1 VPENGIDVFFG
12 SDLQAAIKSVLS
24 TDACKADDGVS
35 SDCAAAVASAI
46 DAQHALT
53 VEKRVVGI
61 LPIAGAA
68 VVGMIAVILQW
79 SQQEAPQHIHLEA
92 SDVAAVQSQT
102 AANIAVATA
111 SGATPITVS
120 VKPTPEPSPGSVSI
134 LTADDGE
141 HRKGDAAITLPG
153 GMADIIDQ
161 LIMKSPDAGECLSD
175 GAEKRNVHERQ
186 SSRLAKPL
194 TPGLLE
200 TVRRVVEFVLR
211 GLVLDDASL
220 VADGAVLPTI
230 NDNGVV
236 AAMERSRQIAAQLE
250 SFRGREQEFIDAT
263 ADGLFYTVWAY
274 CAMRGAQNISP
285 VYVPPTHYKTVDGDK
300 DDKCPSNLE
309 CSDDKCK
316 GKDSKCTA
324 EVSRYPPCPHFNLK
338 DPAAD

>member
-1 VPENGIDVFFG
+1 L
-12 SDLQAAIKSVLS
+12 DLQAAIKSVLS
-24 TDACKADDGVS
+24 SDACKADGVS
-35 SDCAAAVASAI
+35 SACAAAVGSAV

-53 VEKRVVGI
+53 VEKRVSGLAV
-61 LPIAGAA
+61 AGA
-68 VVGMIAVILQW
+68 VVTAIIAVIIPW
-79 SQQEAPQHIHLEA
+79 SLQEAPQHIHLEA
-92 SDVAAVQSQT
+92 SDLVAVQSQT

-111 SGATPITVS
+111 SGATPITIS

-141 HRKGDAAITLPG
+141 HRKGDAAITLPT

-186 SSRLAKPL
+186 SSASAKPL
-194 TPGLLE
+194 SPGLLE

-211 GLVLDDASL
+211 GLVLEDASL
-220 VADGAVLPTI
+220 VGDGAVLPTI
-230 NDNGVV
+230 NDKGVV
-236 AAMERSRQIAAQLE
+236 AAMERSRQIAARLE
-250 SFRGREQEFIDAT
+250 SFRGRKQEFIDAT

-274 CAMRGAQNISP
+274 CAMQGAQNISP
-285 VYVPPTHYKTVDGDK
+285 VYVPPTHYKTVDGDE
-300 DDKCPSNLE
+300 DDKCPSDLE

-316 GKDSKCTA
+316 GKDRKCTA
-324 EVSRYPPCPHFNLK
+324 EVSRYPLYPNFNPK